1 MKKLF
6 NPDNLKLLEAL
17 SFTPTLYAFDFDG
30 TLSEIVR
37 NPQDAT
43 IKNSTDLLLKEL
55 AQHAPVAVIS
65 GRSISDL
72 KTRLKFVPPHIIGNH
87 GLEGLG
93 TRPDALEIAH
103 KTCVE
108 WRKYLESHLSK
119 EEFNAGLE
127 IEDKSFSLAVHYR
140 KCPSKKKAKLDI
152 LNIVANLDPKPR
164 IILGKCVVNL
174 LPPGAPHKG
183 VALVELMLQ
192 TGIKS
197 AFYIGDDDTDEDV
210 FSLPNARILTV
221 RVGKKNSSQS
231 QFYIHEQNE
240 IDRVLKTILRFYD
253 SPKSKSGAD
262 QVVERKDALHGRA

>member
-6 NPDNLKLLEAL
+6 VSENLKLLEAL
-17 SFTPTLYAFDFDG
+17 SFMPTLYAFDFDG
-30 TLSEIVR
+30 TLSKIVR

-43 IKNSTDLLLKEL
+43 IKSSIDLLLREL
-55 AQHAPVAVIS
+55 AKHAPVAIIS
-65 GRSISDL
+65 GRSIADL
-72 KTRLKFVPPHIIGNH
+72 KNHLKFVPPHIIGNH

-93 TRPDALEIAH
+93 TRPDALDLAH
-103 KTCVE
+103 KICE
-108 WRKYLESHLSK
+108 DWKKYLETHLPK
-119 EEFNAGLE
+119 DELAAGIA
-127 IEDKSFSLAVHYR
+127 IEDKAFSIAVHYR
-140 KCPSKKKAKLDI
+140 KCASKKKAKIDV
-152 LNIVANLDPKPR
+152 LNVVANLDPKPR

-183 VALVELMLQ
+183 VALVELMFQ

-221 RVGKKNSSQS
+221 KVGKKMTSQA

-240 IDRVLKTILRFYD
+240 IDRVLKTILRFYE
-253 SPKSKSGAD
+253 SHKASSEPIVG
-262 QVVERKDALHGRA
+262 RKDSLHGRA